1 MGNGVKEVVCVI
13 ENPDFLLFEGCLA
26 RTIPERKV
34 GIRMGEI
41 RAPRVL
47 QVSSR
52 LRGTCKVLARL
63 VGHWLLLVAIFAVAG
78 SFYRRLPGVLSTKD
92 LKSWGYC
99 FISIR
104 AHAS

>member
-1 MGNGVKEVVCVI
+1 VGKGVKEVVCVI

-63 VGHWLLLVAIFAVAG
+63 VGTGFCLLRSLQSPVASTAG
-78 SFYRRLPGVLSTKD
+78 CQV
-92 LKSWGYC
+92 C
-99 FISIR
+99 
-104 AHAS
+104 